1 METALKFLPV
11 VESEKMNE
19 YARLAVKRHILLCEV
34 PERLPIKEDTEP
46 LWDIE
51 DKMSNSWQHLNEA
64 ERQAVSGLTSDLSWI
79 RRNGELAPKQVLEP
93 IIELENGLEE
103 DPYRTLHFM
112 RICLPLLGKKRVA
125 TGRAAI
131 YQKVFGG
138 VASQVFKDFAET
150 F

>member
-19 YARLAVKRHILLCEV
+19 YARFAVKRHILLCEN
-34 PERLPIKEDTEP
+34 PGAEEEEDTEP
-46 LWDIE
+46 LWDIG
-51 DKMSNSWQHLNEA
+51 DKMLDSWQHLNEA

-79 RRNGELAPKQVLEP
+79 RRKGELAPKQVLEP